1 MLKRKRSVSNNP
13 QQIKRKVW
21 SLVKWIECGIYNK
34 MKKTRRGCRLIKN
47 RPKVKMRRS
56 LKLMVQSGSRGG
68 TRSAVKVSPIESA
81 MITKSMICFSSQ
93 EKFSKRDLLQVS
105 RLESVNRGKVMKDR
119 LDPAEVKGSQT
130 KIKRFL
136 KSDLL
141 TQGLKMCWHLSI
153 WATSTTCLG
162 QWTKTTLYVETKSA
176 ISSQKYRKTL
186 KFQSLK
192 SSAKM
197 KTRRLI
203 LLLKSRILRDS
214 ITQKSQITLR
224 QQPK

>member
-1 MLKRKRSVSNNP
+1 MQPTSQIRDSMLKMLNRYATLKVCGQVSRNLKLSRTTLILIKQIPVGSSSNEWIQMPRRKRSVFNNP

-21 SLVKWIECGIYNK
+21 SLVKWIECGIYSK
-34 MKKTRRGCRLIKN
+34 MKKTRRGCRAIKN

-56 LKLMVQSGSRGG
+56 LKLTVQSGSRGE
-68 TRSAVKVSPIESA
+68 TRSAAKVSPIESA

-119 LDPAEVKGSQT
+119 LDLAEVKGSQI

-141 TQGLKMCWHLSI
+141 TPGLKMCWHL
-153 WATSTTCLG
+153 
-162 QWTKTTLYVETKSA
+162 
-176 ISSQKYRKTL
+176 
-186 KFQSLK
+186 
-192 SSAKM
+192 
-197 KTRRLI
+197 
-203 LLLKSRILRDS
+203 
-214 ITQKSQITLR
+214 
-224 QQPK
+224 

>member
-1 MLKRKRSVSNNP
+1 MQPTSQIRDSMLKMLNRYATLKVCGQMSRNLKLSRTTLILIKKIPVGSSSNEWIQMLRRKRSVFNNP

-21 SLVKWIECGIYNK
+21 SLVKWIECGIYSK
-34 MKKTRRGCRLIKN
+34 MKKTKKGCRAIKN

-56 LKLMVQSGSRGG
+56 LKLTVQSGSRGG

-119 LDPAEVKGSQT
+119 LDLAEVKGSQI

-141 TQGLKMCWHLSI
+141 TPGLKMCWHL
-153 WATSTTCLG
+153 
-162 QWTKTTLYVETKSA
+162 
-176 ISSQKYRKTL
+176 
-186 KFQSLK
+186 
-192 SSAKM
+192 
-197 KTRRLI
+197 
-203 LLLKSRILRDS
+203 
-214 ITQKSQITLR
+214 
-224 QQPK
+224 